1 MNILILGT
9 GKPSKHL
16 VDALNERGHTYHY
29 HDPEDLYVYVS
40 ESANGYDRIYN
51 GHHEL
56 NEPNRLKV
64 KEYDAIISR
73 LGNGL
78 DFGATILQHL
88 NENLGIYSPQTADGL
103 LCARDKMKTAM
114 RLSFAGVKVPL
125 TVFAKNP
132 VHVDFIMSLLG
143 GLPVVGKL
151 LRGSQGVG
159 VMIFRDTEQ
168 TNTSLQSFWKL
179 KVDVLLQRYIE
190 SGRKDI
196 RAIVVGDKVVLSV
209 ERTGSKDFRAN
220 ISQGGSG
227 QKVELTHEQK
237 LQCVNAAKAL
247 GLEFAGVDLMK
258 DENGISYIVEVNG
271 NPGTKVIDITG
282 HNYFIDLVEH
292 IENKAGKPNETITSN
307 QNRTATITD
316 AEEEEMVLL
325 GIPQHQIYAF
335 KQSGIKPAVEYKR
348 LLKQE
353 QQGKL
358 SPTEFAHLGWF
369 KTNYL
374 KG

>member
-9 GKPSKHL
+9 GTPSAHLISAIKH
-16 VDALNERGHTYHY
+16 RGHTYQY

-56 NEPNRLKV
+56 TSPIRLKV

-73 LGNGL
+73 LGSGL

-103 LCARDKMKTAM
+103 LAARDKMKTAM
-114 RLSFAGVKVPL
+114 KLSFAGVKVPL

-132 VHVDFIMSLLG
+132 VHVDSIMGLLG

-151 LRGSQGVG
+151 LKGSQGVG
-159 VMIFRDTEQ
+159 VMIFRDAEQ

-179 KVDVLLQRYIE
+179 NVDVLLQRYIE
-190 SGRKDI
+190 SGSKDV
-196 RAIVVGDKVVLSV
+196 RAIVVGDKVVLAV

-220 ISQGGSG
+220 ISQGGTG
-227 QKVELTHEQK
+227 KRVELTEAQK
-237 LQCVNAAKAL
+237 TLCITAAKAL

-258 DENGISYIVEVNG
+258 DENDTSYIVEVNG

-282 HNYFIDLVEH
+282 HNYFNDLIAH
-292 IENKAGKPNETITSN
+292 IENKVGETEIKTTPSNE
-307 QNRTATITD
+307 NRTPAPTNNP
-316 AEEEEMVLL
+316 EEESKD
-325 GIPQHQIYAF
+325 PQKFALMQW
-335 KQSGIKPAVEYKR
+335 KKR
-348 LLKQE
+348 HPY
-353 QQGKL
+353 
-358 SPTEFAHLGWF
+358 S
-369 KTNYL
+369 
-374 KG
+374 